1 MTQRSLARV
10 ESERVDRLTLIRIR
24 GEIDLS
30 NTETV
35 GAAILSVVAGAEM
48 AAIDLSAVD
57 YLDSQDIHLLIDLS
71 RGLAQE
77 GIELS
82 IIAPSTSIAG
92 ELMAVTKLGDLLRV
106 REALPG

>member
-1 MTQRSLARV
+1 MTQPSQAQL

-30 NTETV
+30 NIDEV
-35 GAAILSVVAGAEM
+35 RAAVLTIVTGAEM

-57 YLDSQDIHLLIDLS
+57 YLDSQGIHLLIDLS
-71 RGLAQE
+71 RGLAQA

-92 ELMAVTKLGDLLRV
+92 ELMAVTRLGELLRV